1 LGFSSPNFD
10 KFPPNHSQAKAC
22 NINIQKITDI
32 QFFGDFLSNI
42 VEIFERFIR
51 DTIEREIEKVGLRRT
66 WFPGK
71 ILFGRHSGSSQRY
84 LAAIPRILGPSVT
97 DPLYVEQTTTF
108 PPPELVPL
116 DLLDTE
122 NSIGLWFNQAL
133 RQVDTM
139 LAATVPDQGGPTGTG
154 RDLGINVLM
163 RDSFLDKKNRALV
176 VNVSSLPIDAVLFQG
191 HRVKILGLDTLT
203 LFDPLDRIGSY
214 TLQSELTLQTLAL
227 QFDVSVEICQHDCAT
242 DIANQFALHH
252 SLPSKDCP
260 RMTRKG
266 SEYQHT

>member
-1 LGFSSPNFD
+1 M
-10 KFPPNHSQAKAC
+10 
-22 NINIQKITDI
+22 
-32 QFFGDFLSNI
+32 
-42 VEIFERFIR
+42 
-51 DTIEREIEKVGLRRT
+51 
-66 WFPGK
+66 
-71 ILFGRHSGSSQRY
+71 
-84 LAAIPRILGPSVT
+84 
-97 DPLYVEQTTTF
+97 EQTTTF
-108 PPPELVPL
+108 PSPELAPL

-133 RQVDTM
+133 RQGDTM

-163 RDSFLDKKNRALV
+163 RDSFLDKNRALV
-176 VNVSSLPIDAVLFQG
+176 VNVSSLPIDAVLFHG
-191 HRVKILGLDTLT
+191 HDRLTETTITPQRVKILGLDTLT

-214 TLQSELTLQTLAL
+214 TLQSELAWQTLAL

-242 DIANQFALHH
+242 DIANQFALQH

-260 RMTRKG
+260 HMARKG